1 MDDFEKYLREADL
14 EALEDSKAGRGPCP
28 VIYKAGFVKPAEPGG
43 PMVFVASDETV
54 DRLGDIIGADGWQLD
69 AYRKNPVFMWQHDH
83 TMAPIGTVPKI
94 WVEDK
99 QLLNMV
105 AWDEADELARFIK
118 GKFERRVLRAESVGF
133 RAIEFEDNGKSG
145 GIRFTKQELLEISA
159 VSIPAHPKAL
169 AKAMGARKFSIVVP
183 ELVIAPKE
191 VVEPSEEVLTEKPI
205 SDDLQYESYFE
216 PSGIRRY
223 RAKVACPRCGLERWV
238 DRRAVSKE
246 TFTGL
251 CHSCNASKSGKN
263 HPMYKDGIYH
273 QSNGYVGVLVSKDD
287 PFASM
292 RDCRG
297 YVYAHRYEMAKHLDR
312 SLESYE
318 HVHHLDGNKTN
329 NQIDNLALVGE
340 GEHLLIT
347 KLQAR
352 IRELEG
358 SSEERPYAAEHSC
371 RLKPPADFQP
381 DSFKRTEREHEGKK
395 YSVIMGRLK
404 DETAMTEQ
412 AYRYPKD
419 TWEPGEAES
428 HCESHDGSFEAAS
441 EEEAKSM
448 EIEKTGAVL
457 SRSNKGKLS
466 DAIRLLQEVLES
478 AEKVDDEGKGV
489 LKDACALVEQFGKE
503 LRGG

>member
-191 VVEPSEEVLTEKPI
+191 LEKKAEKP
-205 SDDLQYESYFE
+205 Y
-216 PSGIRRY
+216 P
-223 RAKVACPRCGLERWV
+223 
-238 DRRAVSKE
+238 
-246 TFTGL
+246 
-251 CHSCNASKSGKN
+251 N
-263 HPMYKDGIYH
+263 
-273 QSNGYVGVLVSKDD
+273 
-287 PFASM
+287 
-292 RDCRG
+292 
-297 YVYAHRYEMAKHLDR
+297 
-312 SLESYE
+312 E
-318 HVHHLDGNKTN
+318 H
-329 NQIDNLALVGE
+329 A
-340 GEHLLIT
+340 
-347 KLQAR
+347 
-352 IRELEG
+352 
-358 SSEERPYAAEHSC
+358 C
-371 RLKPPADFQP
+371 RLKDPGDFQP